1 MAIQKETEPLATG
14 KTTEELGEESKKR
27 KRGELKE
34 RIIKLMPFLFPLILV
49 AIAGLGLLI
58 VIVFRL

>member
-1 MAIQKETEPLATG
+1 MIQKETESLATG
-14 KTTEELGEESKKR
+14 KTTEELGEGSKKR

-34 RIIKLMPFLFPLILV
+34 RITKLIPFLLPLILV
-49 AIAGLGLLI
+49 VIAGLGLLI

>member
-14 KTTEELGEESKKR
+14 KTTEEIGEGSKKR
-27 KRGELKE
+27 KREGLKK
-34 RIIKLMPFLFPLILV
+34 RIINLIPFLLPLI
-49 AIAGLGLLI
+49 IAVIFGLGLLI